1 MTGLET
7 IYKERA
13 KFIIL
18 GLTGRTGSGCTTLSK
33 LLKHN
38 TFSDLNPPKPHQAA
52 FPNDEERKYRIVYNY
67 LSEHWCKF
75 HHIRMSDVV
84 STFLLELPFKDF
96 DKLYKATLDNELGTN
111 SESLDEKLEQ
121 CYSEYYKKRDSAK
134 KHAEKCKDN
143 LYNKEIYDFY
153 FNELPEFTDKLRKIL
168 HRVQPGSFTKFY
180 QIVGNNIRKSGTA
193 ESDDYD
199 SSKIYMF
206 SQRVNKLIKVLRH
219 KSKSD
224 GENVCVVLDAIRNP
238 YEAFFFRERY
248 SAFYLLSVTTENDK
262 RINRLLSESSISKE
276 DIKAIDSREN
286 PDSLKG
292 EDRFW
297 SLDLQRCIEISDIHL
312 YNPDDNYKLK
322 SLKRQLIKYISLI
335 MHPGLVTPSQ
345 DERCMQIAYNA
356 KLNSGCLSRQVGA
369 VVTDSD
375 KSIKAVGW
383 NNVAQGQT
391 PCNLRRAEDL
401 LTNEDESAFSLFER
415 ENTKFRTSLGNIYSF
430 TESTNKSFRGKPVS
444 YCFKDIKN
452 SIDGEKNQVHT
463 RALHAEENA
472 FLQVSKYGGMP
483 VKHGYL
489 YTTASP
495 CELCAKK
502 AYQLKIDSVIFIDP
516 YPGVANDH
524 IINCGVDTPK
534 LKLFSGAIGRA
545 YQQLF
550 EPIIPYKDELEIGLQ
565 LNVPNQKK
573 ILVEQNKELI
583 HKANSLE
590 EKTKILEKELET
602 LRNELTAAQ
611 KSKAKA
617 SQDTAK

>member
-33 LLKHN
+33 LLKQES
-38 TFSDLNPPKPHQAA
+38 FSMLSPPKPHRAL
-52 FPNDEERKYRIVYNY
+52 FSNDEERKYRIVYNY
-67 LSEHWCKF
+67 LSKHWCKF
-75 HHIRMSDVV
+75 YHIRMSDVV
-84 STFLLELPFKDF
+84 STFLLDLPFNDF
-96 DKLYKATLDNELGTN
+96 DKLYKSTLDVELGKN
-111 SESLDEKLEQ
+111 SEALDKKLKECYTDYHTKRAKAKGYAEQ
-121 CYSEYYKKRDSAK
+121 HE
-134 KHAEKCKDN
+134 EN
-143 LYNKEIYDFY
+143 LYSQDIYQFY
-153 FNELPEFTDKLRKIL
+153 FNELPAFTDKLKRIL
-168 HRVQPGSFTKFY
+168 HRIQPGSFTKLY
-180 QIVGNNIRKSGTA
+180 QTVGNNIRKSGTA
-193 ESDDYD
+193 ESPDYNPD
-199 SSKIYMF
+199 RIYIF
-206 SQRVNKLIKVLRH
+206 SQRVNKLIKLLRH
-219 KSKSD
+219 KSKSSK
-224 GENVCVVLDAIRNP
+224 ENVCVVLDAIRNP

-248 SAFYLLSVTTENDK
+248 SAFYLLSVTTENET
-262 RINRLLSESSISKE
+262 RINRLLSQSSISKE
-276 DIKAIDSREN
+276 DIKDIDSREN

-312 YNPDDNYKLK
+312 YNPDDHNKLK
-322 SLKRQLIKYISLI
+322 ALKRQLVKYISLI
-335 MHPGLVTPSQ
+335 MHPGLITPSQ

-375 KSIKAVGW
+375 NSIKAVGW

-401 LTNEDESAFSLFER
+401 LANEDESAFSLFER
-415 ENTKFRTSLGNIYSF
+415 ENSKFRASLGEIYSF
-430 TESTNKSFRGKPVS
+430 TGSSAKPFNGKPVS
-444 YCFKDIKN
+444 YCFKDVKN

-472 FLQVSKYGGMP
+472 FLQISKHGGMP
-483 VKHGYL
+483 VKQGYL

-502 AYQLKIDSVIFIDP
+502 AYQLKIDTVIFIDP

-524 IINCGVDTPK
+524 IINCGVDIPK
-534 LKLFSGAIGRA
+534 LKLFCGAIGRA

-550 EPIIPYKDELEIGLQ
+550 EPIIPYKDELEIGLD
-565 LNVPNQKK
+565 LNVPNKKK
-573 ILVEQNKELI
+573 ILVEQNKKL
-583 HKANSLE
+583 K
-590 EKTKILEKELET
+590 EKTKELEEELAK
-602 LRNELTAAQ
+602 LRNQLNQ
-611 KSKAKA
+611 KDSEQSVLRCL
-617 SQDTAK
+617 SQTTN